1 MPMRRSP
8 RLLRQPGG
16 FEGRVPIHMALDA
29 DHPSS
34 AHRNDTAVSVSSSI
48 PLPRRSH
55 GAPVGL
61 ASGYS
66 PPMDSNLG
74 FYEISVELL
83 ALMWV
88 VLVLESRFLPMRSGT
103 FGGWRVAIALGFAL
117 GTGIGI
123 VTALSVLESGVRG
136 SETESDL
143 VKIALLLGAGLLLVA
158 PIRELIYEWRKQR
171 GPNRVPDAVETIL
184 LALFS
189 LMFLG
194 AMLLV
199 FLN

>member
-1 MPMRRSP
+1 
-8 RLLRQPGG
+8 
-16 FEGRVPIHMALDA
+16 
-29 DHPSS
+29 
-34 AHRNDTAVSVSSSI
+34 
-48 PLPRRSH
+48 
-55 GAPVGL
+55 
-61 ASGYS
+61 
-66 PPMDSNLG
+66 
-74 FYEISVELL
+74 
-83 ALMWV
+83 MWV